1 VSAPAMPFRNRE
13 ASKAPPATPSTGLTS
28 GANNEVDNP
37 KTETAPPL
45 GPVVNDSDIVDW
57 NGPDDPQN
65 PRNWANGVRLTH
77 VLLVSAF
84 TLYS

>member
-1 VSAPAMPFRNRE
+1 MPFRNRE
-13 ASKAPPATPSTGLTS
+13 ASETRPGARSTGLTS
-28 GANNEVDNP
+28 RVNNAEVDNH
-37 KTETAPPL
+37 KTETTPPL
-45 GPVVNDSDIVDW
+45 GPVLNDTDIVDW

-65 PRNWANGVRLTH
+65 PRNRANGAKLAH